1 MREGGDGDAPRNP
14 IGCSHRHYRRRF
26 VGHRRALFKPRE
38 VELKPGEIPPPLK
51 ELVAPSPRR

>member
-1 MREGGDGDAPRNP
+1 MRREIPLPVA
-14 IGCSHRHYRRRF
+14 IGIIVVILLVIGVLF
-26 VGHRRALFKPRE
+26 WRALFKPRE